1 MAPAFQTRTVPRTG
15 GWDRLYWQY
24 GGMRPPL
31 DGGSRGLGGNRCSTC
46 DGREFITLL
55 SGAAAPSVSWPGYT
69 ERENVAIEYRWAENQ
84 VDRLPDL
91 AAELVRRQVAVI
103 ATTGSLAS
111 VLAAKAATTA
121 IPIVFN
127 IANGQPLPL

>member
-1 MAPAFQTRTVPRTG
+1 ML
-15 GWDRLYWQY
+15 D
-24 GGMRPPL
+24 MR
-31 DGGSRGLGGNRCSTC
+31 R
-46 DGREFITLL
+46 REFITLL
-55 SGAAAPSVSWPGYT
+55 SGAAAPSVSWPGYA
-69 ERENVAIEYRWAENQ
+69 ERENVAIEYPCAENQ

-121 IPIVFN
+121 IPVFN